1 MINKKGNITLLII
14 ACVLTAIAIGFAAF
28 AIYSGASSTENKT
41 NQAGSNKENNSNNA
55 NNTSTKTQTN
65 TKNDIKTEAKESI
78 DKKSIDDEEK
88 LVEEVKKIDDA
99 QGNIYEK
106 EVSNGIYN
114 VKVPVI
120 NLTTKAAT
128 RINSEV
134 ETKYKEASSKG
145 YYIVYSYYMYTGMVT
160 LILDNTY
167 NSGVHTYEVYNINLE
182 TGKQM
187 KNEDL
192 LEKLKVNKDEFIKK
206 AKDAYKLKFEEVFKD
221 LNKDS
226 NEYKAALNN
235 TLNNAANVLNN
246 PMYINLEGK
255 FAVYANITS
264 VAGASEVYYLVEF

>member
-1 MINKKGNITLLII
+1 MINKKGNAALIVI
-14 ACVLTAIAIGFAAF
+14 ACVLTVIVIILLVIAVVVLSD
-28 AIYSGASSTENKT
+28 SGKVKNNKVSEQTEK
-41 NQAGSNKENNSNNA
+41 KENNIS
-55 NNTSTKTQTN
+55 
-65 TKNDIKTEAKESI
+65 KEDNETLEE
-78 DKKSIDDEEK
+78 DKEI
-88 LVEEVKKIDDA
+88 EEVKKIDDA

-106 EVSNGIYN
+106 EVSVDGKYN

-128 RINSEV
+128 RINNEV

-192 LEKLKVNKDEFIKK
+192 LEKLKVSKDDFISK
-206 AKDAYKLKFEEVFKD
+206 AKDAYKFKFEEVFKD
-221 LNKDS
+221 LDKDS
-226 NEYKAALNN
+226 NEYKSALNN
-235 TLNNAANVLNN
+235 TLNNALNVLNN